1 MGWSLPSTN
10 WFGEPAS
17 KAVCAGTSYLNWMQ
31 AQQVNWWKAPVP
43 NSKAS
48 TWYWFNATGQ
58 GADIPF
64 RLMFGQPP
72 QQPTKGD
79 PNQLALFQ
87 MFSFTYFP
95 AFVPWDAPQ
104 KSTTWNGTAIEGF
117 QCGNPSNF
125 QKVIW
130 NSNFGMTTL
139 MTPVDE
145 ASNPL
150 PTKVLYKWKPDNQYK
165 VLTDRAQ
172 NTLMW
177 YPYNPN
183 SGLLWQ
189 EALMFGAAPQGVTP
203 PPHSGTSFIINQ
215 CTNGSQKCSPLT
227 AGGGPL
233 GAEPPNWAYVPGVEG
248 TIQATITNN
257 PTLCPNNIVTVI
269 SVLFP
274 PSDEYP
280 QGRYLWTWYS
290 PFPGSD
296 GTHSRPV
303 TFMESASTIAE
314 GGTSLALAD
323 YFDYKELTVEI
334 DPGCF
339 QIPDSCS

>member
-1 MGWSLPSTN
+1 M
-10 WFGEPAS
+10 
-17 KAVCAGTSYLNWMQ
+17 
-31 AQQVNWWKAPVP
+31 
-43 NSKAS
+43 
-48 TWYWFNATGQ
+48 
-58 GADIPF
+58 
-64 RLMFGQPP
+64 
-72 QQPTKGD
+72 GD

-87 MFSFTYFP
+87 MYSFTYFP
-95 AFVPWDAPQ
+95 SFGGSDSGTPEM
-104 KSTTWNGTAIEGF
+104 STEWNGVSIQGF
-117 QCGNPSNF
+117 ECGNPNNYE
-125 QKVIW
+125 KVIW
-130 NSNFGMTTL
+130 NPNFGMTTL

-150 PTKVLYKWKPDNQYK
+150 PTKVLYKWKSDADYQ

-177 YPYNPN
+177 YLYNPN
-183 SGLLWQ
+183 TGLAWE
-189 EALMFGAAPQGVTP
+189 EALMFGIAPPGVNP
-203 PPHSGTSFIINQ
+203 PPHSGSSFIIDQSWDGTQN
-215 CTNGSQKCSPLT
+215 CTPL
-227 AGGGPL
+227 PL
-233 GAEPPNWAYVPGVEG
+233 GEESPSWAYVPGVEG
-248 TIQATITNN
+248 TVQATIMDN

-290 PFPGSD
+290 PFDGSD

-323 YFDYKELTVEI
+323 YFDYQELTVEI
-334 DPGCF
+334 SPDCY
-339 QIPDSCS
+339 QIPESCS